1 MPEESL
7 TNLSPQEI
15 STMMLELYTGLLG
28 GRKFNYQFKLC
39 INKGVDIMQ
48 DPMLGQMVH
57 AL

>member
-1 MPEESL
+1 
-7 TNLSPQEI
+7 
-15 STMMLELYTGLLG
+15 MMLELYTGLLG

-39 INKGVDIMQ
+39 INKGIDIMQ